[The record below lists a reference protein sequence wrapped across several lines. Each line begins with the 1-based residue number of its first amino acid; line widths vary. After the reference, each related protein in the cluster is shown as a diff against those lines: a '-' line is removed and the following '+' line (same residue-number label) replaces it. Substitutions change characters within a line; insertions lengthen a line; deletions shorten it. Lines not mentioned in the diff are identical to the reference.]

1 MENRERDRVSQR
13 TTPTDAGQINRHVEE
28 EKGREVNGGTSAE
41 FGQSIGRSE
50 NLSEGGE
57 MRNRNQDDMSDKH
70 MNRDMDND
78 MSNESG
84 RHSGSGSM
92 GSSSGRNSGSRDEDS
107 SNISGNQRSNRSSTG
122 ELGST
127 GTGSSEGRH

>member
-28 EKGREVNGGTSAE
+28 EKGREVNSGTSAE

-57 MRNRNQDDMSDKH
+57 MRNRNQDDMS
-70 MNRDMDND
+70 NRNRNMGND

-92 GSSSGRNSGSRDEDS
+92 GSSSGRNSGSRNEDS
-107 SNISGNQRSNRSSTG
+107 SDISRNKSSDRDSRG
-122 ELGST
+122 ELGS
-127 GTGSSEGRH
+127 TGSSEGRH

>member
-13 TTPTDAGQINRHVEE
+13 TTPTDAGQLNRSVEE
-28 EKGREVNGGTSAE
+28 EKGREVNSGTSAE

-57 MRNRNQDDMSDKH
+57 MRNRNQDDMSDKN
-70 MNRDMDND
+70 MGKDM
-78 MSNESG
+78 ESG
-84 RHSGSGSM
+84 RNSGSGSM
-92 GSSSGRNSGSRDEDS
+92 GSSSGRNSGSNEDS
-107 SNISGNQRSNRSSTG
+107 SNISGNKSSNRGSSG